1 MYVYMYRIRIYLYM
15 GIYRNSLDNK
25 RRNNRKTLPTS
36 KVNRFVF
43 FFLLSQSLFT
53 LNCIA
58 PFRGTLIIFKAQY
71 VHFTHVNIEN
81 LKTNHLFIYQIS
93 GICKYRFVFFILSY
107 KGILYTIFLRFSN
120 QFF

>member
-1 MYVYMYRIRIYLYM
+1 MYVYIYRIRIYLYM

-43 FFLLSQSLFT
+43 FLLSQSLFT
-53 LNCIA
+53 LNCRA

-71 VHFTHVNIEN
+71 VHFNHINIEN